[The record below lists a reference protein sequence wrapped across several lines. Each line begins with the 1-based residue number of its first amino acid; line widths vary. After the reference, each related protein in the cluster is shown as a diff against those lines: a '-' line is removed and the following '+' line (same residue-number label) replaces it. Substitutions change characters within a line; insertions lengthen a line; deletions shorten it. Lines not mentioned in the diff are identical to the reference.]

1 MTRWSAITRPRR
13 SRSALAY
20 GSRSTATAE
29 TTSTGSYTTNGDA
42 TTGDDTVRSDRIASA
57 THEDLRELV
66 EVVSPELQAIDAF
79 IDSIGEPLPD
89 EAALLGSLAEAALE
103 AKHEL
108 ERRPG
113 S

>member
-1 MTRWSAITRPRR
+1 
-13 SRSALAY
+13 
-20 GSRSTATAE
+20 
-29 TTSTGSYTTNGDA
+29 
-42 TTGDDTVRSDRIASA
+42 
-57 THEDLRELV
+57 LRELV

>member
-1 MTRWSAITRPRR
+1 M
-13 SRSALAY
+13 
-20 GSRSTATAE
+20 
-29 TTSTGSYTTNGDA
+29 
-42 TTGDDTVRSDRIASA
+42 RSDRIASA